1 MPPPKPAAIHGAKQK
16 SSDTKSSDPVSE
28 PVSVGFI
35 YAGHAVLQQICV
47 QQCALHPVDI
57 VRNGIAGDT
66 VFCRNVL
73 HAAVLAAVEQSQ
85 HQLILHGF
93 AMPKYGADGSFGSE
107 THKSV
112 CALQKSLKRPETGIA
127 GKAEI
132 EALHLVW
139 KQEEQPGTDYE
150 ALYTQ
155 TKRKLERTE
164 ADLVTLQAAYDELM
178 DAARRAKKLLSEL

>member
-1 MPPPKPAAIHGAKQK
+1 MVKT
-16 SSDTKSSDPVSE
+16 SVSLRPWNWFGRPE
-28 PVSVGFI
+28 LFRYEIEGYTVTRELKKGDKGEDVK
-35 YAGHAVLQQICV
+35 
-47 QQCALHPVDI
+47 AL
-57 VRNGIAGDT
+57 
-66 VFCRNVL
+66 
-73 HAAVLAAVEQSQ
+73 Q

-112 CALQKSLKRPETGIA
+112 CALQKSLKHPETGIA

-164 ADLVTLQAAYDELM
+164 AELVKLQVAYDELM
-178 DAARRAKKLLSEL
+178 DVVERARKILNSV